1 MFKVKENKMLLI
13 FTICA
18 IAFFGFFLKMNY
30 SVDTY
35 LLFASENLG
44 YVQEFIKSGRFITA
58 FLFKILQFFRFTP
71 ETMYV
76 VSFII
81 GIACTTFAIYTLYII
96 LKKYIKS
103 DFINAIISIATIINP
118 FIIELWLFAEMGIM
132 MLSILACVLAFKHFD
147 EYLENN
153 KKREIGLCIAFMLI
167 ALFSYQGTVAIF
179 MALSSISVILHS
191 NKLKLFIKNT
201 LIYFLCYGIPTIINF
216 VVVMLI
222 GNKRVGGN
230 YNFIQTISFI
240 FNASNE
246 QLFKGFGLYPKIL
259 FILLYVLIVVGVIIY
274 IIMLDKGTKQKTLDL
289 LKYLYMLFITYF
301 FTIATIIPQNVSSA
315 VMFPR
320 NSYAYGSLVGLS
332 LIFVTTFTKTK
343 KEIKYKNQFI
353 VAISIGVLIMEF
365 IQFTNIGINRYIVNY
380 MDKYIVY
387 EINDKINK
395 YENETGIKVENVAI
409 YNLDSS
415 SVFYPEINDMINIS
429 AKNEK
434 MSGAAILELF
444 MHRKLK
450 ETQQNKDIYNKYF
463 KDNNW
468 SMFNLDQIV
477 LEGKTMHWYLY

>member
-1 MFKVKENKMLLI
+1 
-13 FTICA
+13 
-18 IAFFGFFLKMNY
+18 MNY

-58 FLFKILQFFRFTP
+58 FFFKILQLFRFTP
-71 ETMYV
+71 ETMYM
-76 VSFII
+76 VSFIV
-81 GIACTTFAIYTLYII
+81 GIICTIFAIYILYSI

-147 EYLENN
+147 NYLENN
-153 KKREIGLCIAFMLI
+153 KKIEIGLSIVFMLI

-179 MALSSISVILHS
+179 MALSSISVIIHS
-191 NKLKLFIKNT
+191 NKLKKIINNT
-201 LIYFLCYGIPTIINF
+201 LICCLCYGIPTIVNF
-216 VVVMLI
+216 AIVILI

-230 YNFIQTISFI
+230 YNLIQTISFI

-246 QLFKGFGLYPKIL
+246 QLFTGFGLYNKIL
-259 FILLYVLIVVGVIIY
+259 FILLHVVIFVGAVTCIITTE
-274 IIMLDKGTKQKTLDL
+274 KGIKQKMLDL

-301 FTIATIIPQNVSSA
+301 FTIATIIPQNASSA

-320 NSYAYGSLVGLS
+320 NSYAYGSIIGLS
-332 LIFVTTFTKTK
+332 LIFVVVFIK
-343 KEIKYKNQFI
+343 KNQKQIKYINQFVVTI
-353 VAISIGVLIMEF
+353 LISVLIMEF

-387 EINDKINK
+387 EINEKIDN
-395 YENETGIKVENVAI
+395 YESKTGIKVENVAI
-409 YNLDSS
+409 YNIDNSN
-415 SVFYPEINDMINIS
+415 VFYPEINDMINVS
-429 AKNEK
+429 AKNEE

-444 MHRKLK
+444 MHRKLR
-450 ETQQNKDIYNKYF
+450 ETQQNEEIYNKYF
-463 KDNNW
+463 KDNDW
-468 SMFNLDQIV
+468 DMFNLDQIV